1 MSLDAIKALQV
12 GLLAR
17 GDCLL
22 LLWTCGWAMAT
33 GQAQEVVRA
42 WGFTPQSEMVWR
54 KLTASGKPRM
64 GTGYRVRTLHE
75 PILVA
80 TIGHPTHKP
89 LPSLFD
95 GIAREHS
102 RKPDEFYDIV
112 AEHTPTAMRRA
123 DLFARETRPGFD
135 GWGNEAGK
143 FDASA
148 EPSPQATA

>member
-1 MSLDAIKALQV
+1 
-12 GLLAR
+12 
-17 GDCLL
+17 
-22 LLWTCGWAMAT
+22 
-33 GQAQEVVRA
+33 VVRA

-95 GIAREHS
+95 GVAREHS
-102 RKPDEFYDIV
+102 RKPDEFYGIV
-112 AEHTPTAMRRA
+112 TGHTPAALRRA

-135 GWGNEAGK
+135 GWGNEIGK
-143 FDASA
+143 FDAGVQTIA
-148 EPSPQATA
+148 AGDRVE